1 MKVQFISIT
10 NSVLKTLILARQY
23 KDRRQLRLNKNKKTQ
38 RKSLKNSPVVKNK
51 QNLKKKHALG
61 PSFEKEEQRDDN

>member
-51 QNLKKKHALG
+51 QNLKKKTRSWAKLREG
-61 PSFEKEEQRDDN
+61 GTEG